1 MIRNSNVGLDHL
13 RGLFAKQSI
22 ATMDQLKKTVGTVA
36 DLTVYRK
43 LRELDYCAS
52 YSHRGRFYTLREL
65 AEFDENGL
73 WWIRSIGFSTRGT
86 LVATAE
92 GLVDASEAGYAVE
105 ELDAI
110 VRVGTKDVL
119 PKLVREKRL
128 RRTRIGNRNV
138 YFSHKRSVR
147 SQQIASRRVREAQP
161 SVSKSIAAQDVLP
174 DELKAAIVLFFSL
187 LDEQQ
192 RRLYAALESFK
203 LGYGGDRKMA
213 DILGLDVSTVA
224 RGRRELLEHDVKV
237 DRVRRAGAG
246 RKLIGIAQAQAKS
259 VVQPDRVGV
268 DFGQKS
274 ISAVARRVPFHTP
287 SLSDASP
294 I

>member
-1 MIRNSNVGLDHL
+1 VDTLRHRLLELRTMIRNSDVGLDRL

-36 DLTVYRK
+36 ELTVYRK

-73 WWIRSIGFSTRGT
+73 WWIRSIGFSSRGT

-110 VRVGTKDVL
+110 VRVGSKDVL

-161 SVSKSIAAQDVLP
+161 SVSKSIAAQEVLP

-246 RKLIGIAQAQAKS
+246 RKLIEKK
-259 VVQPDRVGV
+259 R
-268 DFGQKS
+268 QKS
-274 ISAVARRVPFHTP
+274 SRG
-287 SLSDASP
+287 SKNS
-294 I
+294 

>member
-1 MIRNSNVGLDHL
+1 MIRKSNTSLGRL
-13 RGLFAKQSI
+13 RGLLAKQSI
-22 ATMDQLKKTVGTVA
+22 ATMDQLKKAVGTVA
-36 DLTVYRK
+36 ELTVYRK

-73 WWIRSIGFSTRGT
+73 WWVRSIGFSSRGT

-105 ELDAI
+105 EFDAI
-110 VRVGTKDVL
+110 VKVGTKDVL

-138 YFSHKRSVR
+138 YFSQKRSVR
-147 SQQIASRRVREAQP
+147 SQQIASRRVWEAQP

-237 DRVRRAGAG
+237 DRVRRVGAG
-246 RKLIGIAQAQAKS
+246 RKLIEKK
-259 VVQPDRVGV
+259 R
-268 DFGQKS
+268 QKS
-274 ISAVARRVPFHTP
+274 SQG
-287 SLSDASP
+287 SKNS
-294 I
+294 

>member
-1 MIRNSNVGLDHL
+1 MIRNSISDLDRLHV
-13 RGLFAKQSI
+13 LFAKQTV
-22 ATMDQLKKTVGTVA
+22 ATMNELKKTVETVA
-36 DLTVYRK
+36 DLTVFRK
-43 LRELDYCAS
+43 LRGLDYCTS

-73 WWIRSIGFSTRGT
+73 WWFRSIGFSSRGT

-92 GLVDASEAGYAVE
+92 GLVDGSEAGYAVE

-110 VRVGTKDVL
+110 VKVGAKDVL

-138 YFSHKRSVR
+138 YFSQKRSVR
-147 SQQIASRRVREAQP
+147 TQQIASRRVREAQP
-161 SVSKSIAAQDVLP
+161 AVAKSIADQDVLP
-174 DELKAAIVLFFSL
+174 DELKATIVLFFSL
-187 LDEQQ
+187 LDERQ
-192 RRLYAALESFK
+192 RRLYAALESLK

-237 DRVRRAGAG
+237 DRIRRAGAG
-246 RKLIGIAQAQAKS
+246 RKPIEKK
-259 VVQPDRVGV
+259 R
-268 DFGQKS
+268 QKS
-274 ISAVARRVPFHTP
+274 SQR
-287 SLSDASP
+287 SKNS
-294 I
+294 